1 MYKVFTKS
9 NCVYC
14 TQAKALLDKLKIPY
28 ETYSLGDS
36 VEGGDGKYTVTIEQM
51 CEMIGKR
58 VRSIPQIMK
67 DDKLIGGYTD
77 LREYL
82 INEGRINYSGEIT
95 ENIKK

>member
-36 VEGGDGKYTVTIEQM
+36 FEGGDGKYTVTIEQM

-67 DDKLIGGYTD
+67 DDKLKDKIK
-77 LREYL
+77 
-82 INEGRINYSGEIT
+82 NYDSKLKHNYYYPISE
-95 ENIKK
+95 